1 MSKATYW
8 QKGQTIDYTNPSTEA
23 AISAGDVVSLGTRVG
38 VAGTDIP
45 AGAVGS
51 VATEGVFIF
60 PHSTSG
66 TEITLGAAVYWDGE
80 NGVITATSG
89 ENTIPA
95 GWCVEAC
102 AASAA
107 AVKVKLLG

>member
-8 QKGQTIDYTNPSTEA
+8 QKGQNIDYINSTDK
-23 AISAGDVVSLGTRVG
+23 AISAGDIISLKTRIG

-45 AGAVGS
+45 TGAVGS
-51 VATEGVFIF
+51 VATEGVFIL

-66 TEITLGAAVYWDGE
+66 TEITLGAAVYWDE
-80 NGVITATSG
+80 ANGTATAASG
-89 ENTIPA
+89 EGTVPA

-107 AVKVKLLG
+107 TVKVKLLG